1 LLVAVFGAAGALG
14 EPAVPVGQQ
23 AEPPALSRLPRK
35 AILRLANPGPT
46 MQTQFNIHEAKS
58 QLSRLIEQV
67 EAGGEAVI
75 ARAGKPV
82 VRLVPVGEA
91 PPRRVLGRLEGRF
104 RLPDPPAPPLPETP
118 NDFID
123 AIEGR

>member
-1 LLVAVFGAAGALG
+1 
-14 EPAVPVGQQ
+14 
-23 AEPPALSRLPRK
+23 
-35 AILRLANPGPT
+35 

-58 QLSRLIEQV
+58 NLSRLIEQV

-82 VRLVPVGEA
+82 VRLVRVGEV

-104 RLPDPPAPPLPETP
+104 NLPDEQSPPIPETP
-118 NDFID
+118 DDFID
-123 AIEGR
+123 SVEGR